1 MGGETLEASLKV
13 TNLFDK
19 YYFLTTVEM
28 AAAAGERSAG
38 TSAGMGTHRE
48 EKILEAARHGKS
60 GSGRK
65 CGKADGIPSPVI
77 EKILAREPDLRVMRR
92 PPGDRNRAAVRRVE
106 NLDTC
111 RNGKIEASISERIL
125 SANIQIGCQL
135 PVQQGVRSPV
145 RAMEQRPLPGQIAAG
160 RILSAKVQIGCQLPV
175 QQGVRSPAR
184 AMEHRRLPGPI
195 AAGRI
200 LGAQSHAQAS
210 RGAIV
215 ERCRHALHHDQRTI
229 LETRD
234 FARDKIDQV

>member
-77 EKILAREPDLRVMRR
+77 EKILAREPDLRVMRQ

-111 RNGKIEASISERIL
+111 GNGKIEASISERIL

-135 PVQQGVRSPV
+135 PVQQGVRSPL
-145 RAMEQRPLPGQIAAG
+145 RAMEQRSLPGQIAAG
-160 RILSAKVQIGCQLPV
+160 SILSAQ
-175 QQGVRSPAR
+175 R
-184 AMEHRRLPGPI
+184 
-195 AAGRI
+195 
-200 LGAQSHAQAS
+200 HAQAR

-215 ERCRHALHHDQRTI
+215 ERCRHALDPDQRTI

-234 FARDKIDQV
+234 LARDKIDQVPVTRTEQHDRERALSSQRLLESDLRALAA